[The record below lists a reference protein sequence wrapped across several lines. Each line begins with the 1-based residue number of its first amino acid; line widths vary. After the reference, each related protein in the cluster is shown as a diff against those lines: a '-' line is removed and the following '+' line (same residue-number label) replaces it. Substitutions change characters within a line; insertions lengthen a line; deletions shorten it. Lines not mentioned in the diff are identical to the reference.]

1 MPPFLL
7 LDRLVKSFDAAG
19 AETVASGGVR
29 RVLDGLT
36 LAVERA
42 EVVALLG
49 PSGSGK
55 TTALRLIAGFET
67 PDPGGGRVVVEG
79 QDVTALPPARRNFG
93 MVFQHYALFPHLT
106 VGENVAFGL
115 EGRRLG
121 REQLRSRVAAAL
133 ALVDLPG
140 FERRRVG
147 EISGGQQ
154 QRVALARALAPEP
167 RVLLLDE
174 PLSNLDPAL
183 RERTRRELRRA
194 IRRVGITTLLVTHEQ
209 EEAFHLGDR
218 VAVLEGGVLH
228 QVGTPRDLYDRPAT
242 RFVAT
247 FVGRASVLPGVFAG
261 REAAGAGQAAAGR
274 AGQEAA
280 AGGVAGQEGAAG
292 ASQAA
297 SGPADREGVA
307 AAGGK
312 AASGEAAP
320 VEADSGWVRI
330 QAGASAAAA
339 PGDVLWPGVPAEPLA
354 PGEAVELVVRPEALA
369 LVPAGTAGAL
379 AGNVVERRYAGSVT
393 YYLVE
398 LPGSELEI
406 EVAAGAT
413 AAAPGDEVAVAPVV
427 SAAIA
432 ASVPAAPR
440 GAAAPAA
447 GGGPPPAAPGRIFRR
462 RAAAGPGAPA

>member
-1 MPPFLL
+1 MPVPVPTPYLL
-7 LDRLVKSFDAAG
+7 LDRLAKTFGDAGAGAAAG
-19 AETVASGGVR
+19 GDRTR
-29 RVLDGLT
+29 PVLDGLT
-36 LAVERA
+36 LAVDRG

-67 PDPGGGRVVVEG
+67 PDAGGGRVLVEG
-79 QDVTALPPARRNFG
+79 QDVTGLPPARRNFG

-115 EGRRLG
+115 EGRRLDRG
-121 REQLRSRVAAAL
+121 QVRSRVAAAL
-133 ALVDLPG
+133 AQVDLPG
-140 FERRRVG
+140 FERRKVG

-228 QVGTPRDLYDRPAT
+228 QVGTPEELYDRPAT

-247 FVGRASVLPGVFAG
+247 FVGRASVLPGIFEGEGLTGRVRVRLDGGAAAG
-261 REAAGAGQAAAGR
+261 DVAGAG
-274 AGQEAA
+274 
-280 AGGVAGQEGAAG
+280 
-292 ASQAA
+292 
-297 SGPADREGVA
+297 
-307 AAGGK
+307 
-312 AASGEAAP
+312 
-320 VEADSGWVRI
+320 
-330 QAGASAAAA
+330 
-339 PGDVLWPGVPAEPLA
+339 GDVAWPGVAAEPLA
-354 PGEAVELVVRPEALA
+354 AGDAVELVLRPEALS

-379 AGNVVERRYAGSVT
+379 TGRVVERRYAGPVT
-393 YYLVE
+393 YYQVE
-398 LPGSELEI
+398 LTGAGLEI
-406 EVAAGAT
+406 EVAAGAG
-413 AAAPGDEVAVAPVV
+413 AAAAGDEVAVAPGAARDGAA
-427 SAAIA
+427 SAAGAGGAAGA
-432 ASVPAAPR
+432 ASV
-440 GAAAPAA
+440 
-447 GGGPPPAAPGRIFRR
+447 GGIGGRIFRR
-462 RAAAGPGAPA
+462 APVREPA